1 MYKII
6 QNDKVI
12 DVVQYP
18 KFVRFLPTGHV
29 AMTDRSSAQGIVG
42 SDNKTLYS
50 FKHGAHKNAEVATIK
65 EITLEE
71 FNSLQWLLNSGQEP
85 IANVDALVAA
95 KNGAIKHLS
104 IVCKDKITAGFSIT
118 LSDNKT
124 YDFKLTAE
132 DQLNLMVIENQLNA
146 GVEVILYHATN
157 EPCRFFQRED
167 MTKIIAAFRQ
177 HIQYHTTYFNIAKQ
191 YINSLTDIK
200 KVKAFTYG
208 NDVSSFAQDPV
219 IKQILKNGGNIA

>member
-50 FKHGAHKNAEVATIK
+50 FTHGVHINAEVATIK

-71 FNSLQWLLNSGQEP
+71 FNSLRGLLNSGQEP

-104 IVCKDKITAGFSIT
+104 IVCKDKITAGFSIS

-132 DQLNLMVIENQLNA
+132 DQLNLLALENQLNTDT
-146 GVEVILYHATN
+146 EHFLYHATGQ
-157 EPCRFFQRED
+157 PCRFFSRDD
-167 MTKIIAAFRQ
+167 MVKVIAAFRS
-177 HIQYHTTYFNIAKQ
+177 HVQYHTTYFNVAKQ
-191 YINSLTDIK
+191 YINSQTSIENVNK
-200 KVKAFTYG
+200 FTYG
-208 NDVSSFAQDPV
+208 TNIASLATDPV